1 MEYPVWLVCGFLV
14 PLSLL
19 PGYVR
24 PISWAL
30 APTWGI
36 RAIRHAALG
45 GSVAPELGL
54 CFGFGLA
61 YAAAGV
67 LLVETVLR
75 SARRSATLSLT

>member
-14 PLSLL
+14 PLSIL
-19 PGYVR
+19 PGFVR

-36 RAIRHAALG
+36 RAIRQAALG
-45 GSVAPELGL
+45 GSPLPELAI
-54 CFGFGLA
+54 CFGLGLG
-61 YAAAGV
+61 YATVGI
-67 LLVETVLR
+67 LLVETVLN